1 MLPRHPFKDIAS
13 SIWMF
18 INLICYLSLET
29 RLDPLRLQK
38 TFINLGFDA
47 FEYLENRGYVGGI
60 CVVWKK
66 NKMDVVVHKTHF

>member
-1 MLPRHPFKDIAS
+1 MLVI
-13 SIWMF
+13 
-18 INLICYLSLET
+18 LET

-38 TFINLGFDA
+38 TFIKLGFDA
-47 FEYLENRGYVGGI
+47 FEYLETRGYVGGI

>member
-1 MLPRHPFKDIAS
+1 MLPRHPFIDIAS

-38 TFINLGFDA
+38 TFIKLGFDA
-47 FEYLENRGYVGGI
+47 FEYLETRGYVGGI